1 METTTNKVKVA
12 LKLLI
17 EKKSNKVV
25 FAEAGK
31 DFVDFLFS
39 FLSFPVGTLIRLLS
53 KDQMPGCMGNLY
65 QSVEDLDVTFMQP
78 STSKDSYLKPTL
90 QKLCTTKSNL
100 LSLDGVIGTPSTRNF
115 YKCYKCSTYVTDK
128 FAQTCPNCRGSM
140 SSGLTF
146 MGSDSVK
153 NVNEGEFVKSVICYM
168 VMDDLQVKP
177 LSPISIDTLFNKLN
191 IQQAGSLEEK
201 VVEIGI
207 DEGLNLLKA
216 SLQSKTVLTNVFLGA

>member
-53 KDQMPGCMGNLY
+53 KDQMLGCMGNLY
-65 QSVEDLDVTFMQP
+65 QSVEDLDMTFMQP

-100 LSLDGVIGTPSTRNF
+100 LSLDDVIGTPATRSF
-115 YKCYKCSTYVTDK
+115 YRCHKCSMYVTDNYS
-128 FAQTCPNCRGSM
+128 QTCPSCRGSM
-140 SSGLTF
+140 YSGVTF

-153 NVNEGEFVKSVICYM
+153 NVNEGGCVKSVISYM

-177 LSPISIDTLFNKLN
+177 LSSISIATSTFSRRVPLRRKLLR
-191 IQQAGSLEEK
+191 LELTRF
-201 VVEIGI
+201 
-207 DEGLNLLKA
+207 GL
-216 SLQSKTVLTNVFLGA
+216 